1 MDLPF
6 CPKGSCPARHARP
19 GGFAAHFCPGRDGPR
34 RVPFRDTPR
43 LCRVPATESRQ
54 GPHQTGQEGRSAPSL
69 PRPSPAP
76 LRQGGRP
83 CPIFGATP
91 GLRST
96 REEDA
101 GVSPAT
107 QTVCPS
113 GWRVRGGVGR
123 SGKSSVWRPS
133 AGVVLPPMPPSP
145 GRGLSSAARRV
156 RVLCRASPHV
166 RRLGCEYCR
175 TTPPPSRRRFA
186 AGMGKLR
193 TGFTLAPPC
202 AFTKGVRGV
211 RSYPTRRVTR
221 VSRADSPARLEA

>member
-1 MDLPF
+1 M
-6 CPKGSCPARHARP
+6 
-19 GGFAAHFCPGRDGPR
+19 
-34 RVPFRDTPR
+34 PFRDTPR

-54 GPHQTGQEGRSAPSL
+54 GPHQTGQEGRSAP
-69 PRPSPAP
+69 
-76 LRQGGRP
+76 Q
-83 CPIFGATP
+83 
-91 GLRST
+91 
-96 REEDA
+96 
-101 GVSPAT
+101 SPAT
-107 QTVCPS
+107 FARPPAPRGATMPHFWGDPRVAVNS
-113 GWRVRGGVGR
+113 GRRRRGIPCDSNRMSFRVEGTGRGQQVRQKLGVAPERGG
-123 SGKSSVWRPS
+123 SSP
-133 AGVVLPPMPPSP
+133 ANAPPP
-145 GRGLSSAARRV
+145 GQGLSSAARRV

-211 RSYPTRRVTR
+211 RSYPTRHVTR

>member
-1 MDLPF
+1 VDLPF
-6 CPKGSCPARHARP
+6 LSAPK
-19 GGFAAHFCPGRDGPR
+19 
-34 RVPFRDTPR
+34 
-43 LCRVPATESRQ
+43 VPAQPATRGRRDSPPISAPAEMDLGGCPSAILLASAGCLRRKAGRVHTRQ
-54 GPHQTGQEGRSAPSL
+54 VRKEDPPPSL

-113 GWRVRGGVGR
+113 GWRVRGGVSR

-133 AGVVLPPMPPSP
+133 AGVVLPPMPH
-145 GRGLSSAARRV
+145 RRV
-156 RVLCRASPHV
+156 KASH
-166 RRLGCEYCR
+166 L
-175 TTPPPSRRRFA
+175 PP
-186 AGMGKLR
+186 AG
-193 TGFTLAPPC
+193 
-202 AFTKGVRGV
+202 
-211 RSYPTRRVTR
+211 
-221 VSRADSPARLEA
+221 